1 MRGRILAA
9 AFLISSLVCGLSAE
23 SAQPATRPAQWAG
36 VWQGELDGLPSVTLT
51 LANDT
56 GQLGGT
62 LVLNIIE
69 KEDGGARIKA
79 REPHVLVHPQLD
91 GNTLSFG
98 VRKIDGSS
106 DLLNFTVA
114 LTPEGK
120 ARIHCTNCGADAPVV
135 DMSRIG

>member
-1 MRGRILAA
+1 MKKRILAA
-9 AFLISSLVCGLSAE
+9 AFLTCALVCGLAAE
-23 SAQPATRPAQWAG
+23 SSGPAQWTG
-36 VWQGELDGLPSVTLT
+36 VWQGELDGQPSVTLT

-56 GQLGGT
+56 GLLGGT

-69 KEDGGARIKA
+69 KEDGGPRIIA
-79 REPHVLVHPQLD
+79 REPHVLVQPQLD

-98 VRKIDGSS
+98 VRKIDGSG

-114 LTPEGK
+114 LTPGGK
-120 ARIHCTNCGADAPVV
+120 ARIHCTNCGADAPTV

>member
-1 MRGRILAA
+1 MKRRILAA
-9 AFLISSLVCGLSAE
+9 AFLTSALVCGLAAE
-23 SAQPATRPAQWAG
+23 PTGPAEWTG
-36 VWQGELDGLPSVTLT
+36 VWQGELDGQPSVTLT

-69 KEDGGARIKA
+69 REDGGARIRA

-114 LTPEGK
+114 LTPDGK
-120 ARIHCTNCGADAPVV
+120 ARIHCTNCGADAPTV

>member
-1 MRGRILAA
+1 MKKRILAA
-9 AFLISSLVCGLSAE
+9 ASVTCALVCGLAAE
-23 SAQPATRPAQWAG
+23 SNGPAQWTG
-36 VWQGELDGLPSVTLT
+36 VWQGELDGQPSVTLT

-69 KEDGGARIKA
+69 KEDGGAARIKA

-106 DLLNFTVA
+106 DLLNFTVE

-120 ARIHCTNCGADAPVV
+120 ARIHCINCGADAPVV

>member
-1 MRGRILAA
+1 MMKGSILAA
-9 AFLISSLVCGLSAE
+9 AILISVCSLSAQ
-23 SAQPATRPAQWAG
+23 SAGPATRPAWWAG
-36 VWQGELDGLPSVTLT
+36 VWQGELDGQPSVTLT

-69 KEDGGARIKA
+69 RGDGGARINA
-79 REPHVLVHPQLD
+79 REPHVLVSPHLD
-91 GNTLSFG
+91 GNTLSFA
-98 VRKIDGSS
+98 VRKIGGSS
-106 DLLNFTVA
+106 TLLNFTVA

-135 DMSRIG
+135 DMSRID